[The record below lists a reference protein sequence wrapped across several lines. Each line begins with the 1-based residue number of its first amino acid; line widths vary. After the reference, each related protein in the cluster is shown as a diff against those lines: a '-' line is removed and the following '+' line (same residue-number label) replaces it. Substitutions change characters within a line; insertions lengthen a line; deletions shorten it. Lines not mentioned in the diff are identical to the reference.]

1 MMGRL
6 KGDQGQL
13 FSAKQRVGE
22 VGSNSHAVTVRN
34 YEAQGVCG
42 PAKAG
47 STGLAQVSGKR
58 RQVGCSAV

>member
-13 FSAKQRVGE
+13 FSARRVGE
-22 VGSNSHAVTVRN
+22 VGYNSHAVTMRN

-42 PAKAG
+42 PARAG
-47 STGLAQVSGKR
+47 STGLAQISGKR